1 MKYWILIILLVIPSL
16 SWSEDKG
23 MSSSIKE
30 VKKQHEAR
38 LLELP
43 GVVSVGIG
51 LNKNGQSVIIIG
63 LDGPNAETEAQL
75 PSMLEGYPVEV
86 RIVGTV
92 KAQ

>member
-1 MKYWILIILLVIPSL
+1 MPP
-16 SWSEDKG
+16 
-23 MSSSIKE
+23 SIKE
-30 VKKQHEAR
+30 IKKRHETR

-51 LNKNGQSVIIIG
+51 LNRNGQSVIIIG
-63 LDGPNAETEAQL
+63 LDGPNAEIEGRL

-86 RIVGTV
+86 RIIGDL

>member
-1 MKYWILIILLVIPSL
+1 MPP
-16 SWSEDKG
+16 
-23 MSSSIKE
+23 SIKE
-30 VKKQHEAR
+30 AKRQHEAR
-38 LLELP
+38 FFELP

-51 LNKNGQSVIIIG
+51 LSGNGQPAIVIG

>member
-1 MKYWILIILLVIPSL
+1 MP
-16 SWSEDKG
+16 
-23 MSSSIKE
+23 SSIKE
-30 VKKQHEAR
+30 AKKQHEAR

-51 LNKNGQSVIIIG
+51 LTKNGQSAIIIG
-63 LDGPNAETEAQL
+63 LEGPNAQTEAQL

>member
-23 MSSSIKE
+23 MPSSIKE

-43 GVVSVGIG
+43 GVVSLGIG
-51 LNKNGQSVIIIG
+51 LNKDGQSVIVIG

-75 PSMLEGYPVEV
+75 PSRLEDYPVEV
-86 RIVGTV
+86 RIVGTM

>member
-1 MKYWILIILLVIPSL
+1 MKYWILIILLVVPSL

-23 MSSSIKE
+23 MPSSIKE

-63 LDGPNAETEAQL
+63 LDGRNAETEAQL

>member
-1 MKYWILIILLVIPSL
+1 
-16 SWSEDKG
+16 
-23 MSSSIKE
+23 
-30 VKKQHEAR
+30 
-38 LLELP
+38 LELP

-75 PSMLEGYPVEV
+75 PSMLEGYPVEA